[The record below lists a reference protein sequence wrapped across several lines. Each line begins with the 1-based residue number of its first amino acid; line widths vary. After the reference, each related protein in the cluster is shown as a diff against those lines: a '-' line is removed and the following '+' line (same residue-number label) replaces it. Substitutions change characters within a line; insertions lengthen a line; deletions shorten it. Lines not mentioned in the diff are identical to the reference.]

1 VQVLGVHQLTYTS
14 PSGKPSTENVVVME
28 NLFHNAK
35 ITRIF
40 DLKGKVR
47 IFCVGFSSMRP
58 LSSASL
64 TNCPCCEPFVL
75 FCVVAYAGARLA

>member
-1 VQVLGVHQLTYTS
+1 MCSFSPCSRCRCQVLGVHQLTYTS

-28 NLFHNAK
+28 NLFHNAQ

-47 IFCVGFSSMRP
+47 FCPVMMF
-58 LSSASL
+58 
-64 TNCPCCEPFVL
+64 
-75 FCVVAYAGARLA
+75 

>member
-1 VQVLGVHQLTYTS
+1 VHQLTYTS

-47 IFCVGFSSMRP
+47 IF
-58 LSSASL
+58 
-64 TNCPCCEPFVL
+64 
-75 FCVVAYAGARLA
+75 VVASRPCAHSLPHR